1 MPLRPDG
8 RAVAAPGLTAEN
20 LPLRP
25 DGREVFT
32 PGLTAEKFSPPA

>member
-1 MPLRPDG
+1 MLLRPDG
-8 RAVAAPGLTAEN
+8 RALFTPGLTAER

-32 PGLTAEKFSPPA
+32 PGLTAEKFKA